1 MIILDQL
8 PHMAELMPDVR
19 VTCKHIKKKNHNP
32 EQIYSLGLMPAVDPC
47 NHYPILVSKSRWLD
61 TSTEEHVEHMTM
73 DATSGRYAFLAITTV
88 TVKPIKV
95 FRIRMEK

>member
-1 MIILDQL
+1 
-8 PHMAELMPDVR
+8 MAELMPDVR
-19 VTCKHIKKKNHNP
+19 VTCKHIKKKKSQP
-32 EQIYSLGLMPAVDPC
+32 RADLKSGPAIDPC

-73 DATSGRYAFLAITTV
+73 DATSGRHAFLAITTV

-95 FRIRMEK
+95 FRIRIEK